1 MTPSTM
7 AEFCF
12 TIAFQCF
19 RTIFFQ
25 NNFENTLGQRQSK
38 DSLVP
43 HLRKESEHCFVLS
56 IQNVLQLGHA
66 QTLTRTHASTCP
78 LEKEVQKHV
87 LLHAFFSKR
96 THFPRLR
103 VRRDLASPKNH
114 RSLKII
120 VFGQI
125 SFAISWARR
134 RILTAFRRSWDYTKL
149 VKVP

>member
-1 MTPSTM
+1 MLSNN
-7 AEFCF
+7 
-12 TIAFQCF
+12 I
-19 RTIFFQ
+19 FQ

-96 THFPRLR
+96 THFPMLR
-103 VRRDLASPKNH
+103 VRRDHAPQNH

-120 VFGQI
+120 LFSARA
-125 SFAISWARR
+125 SFARSWARR
-134 RILTAFRRSWDYTKL
+134 RILTPFRRSWDYTKL